1 MDADAR
7 GRRPGNLA
15 ARIAWGPRL
24 GRGFLAV
31 AAGIAASVTFAPV
44 EWAWLAWLSLLP
56 LLVVGLRPNRS
67 PVALGYLW
75 GLGYFTCCFGWLRE
89 IFPPVPFG
97 VALVCAAYPAVWLKG
112 VAILREHLRW
122 PASRDLEPRA
132 GQETRPAPMLTAA
145 GELVFVAA
153 AAALWVALEWMR
165 SWLFGGF
172 PWDLLGNSQWQ
183 HLRLAQTAR
192 FAGVYG
198 LSFAVAAVNVSAF
211 VACCNLLQRKELR
224 LRRRV
229 PWPLLACAVLVALA
243 WALHPATLPTPDARL
258 RVAAVQGNIPQIR
271 FYSEA
276 QLALAEEVYVSQTQR
291 LVNWEKPDLVV
302 WPETAIPKSL
312 TCHDD
317 TVALMAALFAA
328 TRTPMIVGTLDY
340 RRSVADPEH
349 PLAFNA
355 AVQYDAA
362 GQPVNRYNKIKIV
375 PFGEVTPFE
384 SLWPE
389 WLLRWLTMG
398 RSLTP
403 GDAHTVFQFRGARI
417 GVNICYEDIFPEI
430 SRAAVQRGANVLLT
444 ITNDAWY
451 NETAGSRQHLSHAV
465 FRAIETGRPM
475 LRNGNNSDTCLI
487 WPDGRVEGLLRD
499 PASGSP
505 FYRGSRVY
513 DVPIWETPPLTFHT
527 RHGNWFAHLAVL
539 AAAVTWLWCLYRYL
553 DRRRRLYDKVQPVV

>member
-1 MDADAR
+1 
-7 GRRPGNLA
+7 
-15 ARIAWGPRL
+15 
-24 GRGFLAV
+24 
-31 AAGIAASVTFAPV
+31 
-44 EWAWLAWLSLLP
+44 
-56 LLVVGLRPNRS
+56 
-67 PVALGYLW
+67 
-75 GLGYFTCCFGWLRE
+75 
-89 IFPPVPFG
+89 
-97 VALVCAAYPAVWLKG
+97 
-112 VAILREHLRW
+112 
-122 PASRDLEPRA
+122 
-132 GQETRPAPMLTAA
+132 
-145 GELVFVAA
+145 
-153 AAALWVALEWMR
+153 
-165 SWLFGGF
+165 
-172 PWDLLGNSQWQ
+172 
-183 HLRLAQTAR
+183 
-192 FAGVYG
+192 
-198 LSFAVAAVNVSAF
+198 
-211 VACCNLLQRKELR
+211 LR

-229 PWPLLACAVLVALA
+229 PWPLLASAALVALA
-243 WALHPATLPTPDARL
+243 WALRPVTLPPPDARL
-258 RVAAVQGNIPQIR
+258 RVAAIQGNIPQIR
-271 FYSEA
+271 VYSEE

-375 PFGEVTPFE
+375 PFGEVTPLE

-403 GDAHTVFQFRGARI
+403 GDAHTVFQFRDARI